1 MQGQSH
7 SKSYYQ
13 ILIHNRLAF
22 ICLIFICLICCIS
35 ILAPWLAPYTF
46 DEQLE
51 GKILLSPSWNHWL
64 GTDSLGRDLLSRL
77 VYGGRV
83 SMAVGIGTAF
93 ISVFLGTLYGS
104 IAGWVGGVTD
114 AIMMRAIDVLY
125 SIPSLVLLIL
135 IKVIFDSISLFDN
148 MELKALLGIL
158 TALSLV
164 GWVTLARVVRGQV
177 LQAKE
182 RLYVEAA
189 RCLGGNGWMI
199 VWRHILP
206 NMLGAIIV
214 LLTFQIPSNILFESF
229 LSFLGLGL
237 QPPYSSWGVLAE
249 EGWKSLGTYPHLMLV
264 PSFALLLTMMAFN
277 LLGDGL
283 RDLFDPQSI
292 TN

>member
-1 MQGQSH
+1 MQGHSH

-13 ILIHNRLAF
+13 ILVHNRLAF

>member
-1 MQGQSH
+1 MSTQKY
-7 SKSYYQ
+7 SKSYYG

-22 ICLIFICLICCIS
+22 ICLVFICVICCVS
-35 ILAPWLAPYTF
+35 IFAPWLAPYAF

-51 GKILLSPSWNHWL
+51 GKILLSPSWDHWL

-77 VYGGRV
+77 IYGGRV
-83 SMAVGIGTAF
+83 SMSVGIGTAF
-93 ISVFLGTLYGS
+93 ISVVLGTLYGS
-104 IAGWVGGVTD
+104 VAGWIGGTTD
-114 AIMMRAIDVLY
+114 AMMMRAIDVLY

-148 MELKALLGIL
+148 LELKALIGIL
-158 TALSLV
+158 TALSVV

-182 RLYVEAA
+182 KLYVEAA

-206 NMLGAIIV
+206 NILGAIIV

-249 EGWKSLGTYPHLMLV
+249 EGWKSLGVYPHLMLV
-264 PSFALLLTMMAFN
+264 PSVALLLTMMAFN

-283 RDLFDPQSI
+283 RDLFDPQSSA
-292 TN
+292 T